1 MGSVKKVAFGAAF
14 LFVLGILIWQAM
26 TAAGNPNP
34 IAARPGS
41 SAAVMDIGVLV
52 FREGLECILV
62 LAAITAGLNRSNKLE
77 GREGSAIAT
86 GAGIGFVATLLTW
99 FIAVA
104 VMDDLSNHIS
114 ALQLQAVTGLLAI
127 AVLLVVMNWFFH
139 RLYWTNWIS
148 LHNKKKHSLFK
159 QAGGGKLAMSSVF
172 VGLALLGFTSF
183 YREGVEVVLFLQGY
197 RLRMGG
203 QTVLRGVCVGL
214 ALTIAVGALTFVAHR
229 KLPYKRML
237 VITGVLLGAV
247 LLVMVGEQVQEM
259 QLARWLPTTE
269 LPALSQVFPAWAG
282 LWLSLFPNLEGLV
295 AQSVAAIIVVGSYFV
310 AQKRKPAARQVLSKQ
325 PAPHYSAR

>member
-1 MGSVKKVAFGAAF
+1 MGSMKRVALGAA
-14 LFVLGILIWQAM
+14 LSVVLGVLIWQGMA
-26 TAAGNPNP
+26 AAGNPNP
-34 IAARPGS
+34 VTARPGS
-41 SAAVMDIGVLV
+41 SAAIMDIGVLV

-62 LAAITAGLNRSNKLE
+62 LAAITAGLNRSN

-86 GAGIGFVATLLTW
+86 GAGVGFGATLVTW

-104 VMDDLSNHIS
+104 VMDDLGNHIS
-114 ALQLQAVTGLLAI
+114 ALQLQAATGLLAI

-148 LHNKKKHSLFK
+148 LHNKKKHSLLQ
-159 QAGGGKLAMSSVF
+159 QAEGRNLAKASVF
-172 VGLALLGFTSF
+172 LGLGLLGFTSF

-203 QTVLRGVCVGL
+203 QAVFRGVCVGL

-237 VITGVLLGAV
+237 VITGVLLGGV

-259 QLARWLPTTE
+259 QLAHWLPTTE
-269 LPALSQVFPAWAG
+269 LPALSRVFPAWAG
-282 LWLSLFPNLEGLV
+282 LWFSLFPTVQGLI
-295 AQSVAAIIVVGSYFV
+295 AQSMAAIIVIGSYFV
-310 AQKRKPAARQVLSKQ
+310 AQKHKTTTRPALAKP
-325 PAPHYSAR
+325 PAPRYSAR

>member
-1 MGSVKKVAFGAAF
+1 MGSVKKVAIGAVF

-62 LAAITAGLNRSNKLE
+62 LAAITAGLNRSDK
-77 GREGSAIAT
+77 GEGSAIAA

-104 VMDDLSNHIS
+104 VMDDLSNHVS

-148 LHNKKKHSLFK
+148 LHNKKKHSLLQ
-159 QAGGGKLAMSSVF
+159 QAGGGKLAKSSF
-172 VGLALLGFTSF
+172 LAGLALLGFSSF

-203 QTVLRGVCVGL
+203 QAVLRGVCVGL

-237 VITGVLLGAV
+237 VITGVLLGGV
-247 LLVMVGEQVQEM
+247 LLVMVGEQMQEM

-269 LPALSQVFPAWAG
+269 LPALAQIFPAWAG

-295 AQSVAAIIVVGSYFV
+295 AQSLAALVVVGSYFV
-310 AQKRKPAARQVLSKQ
+310 AQKRKPTAKHAVSKQ

>member
-1 MGSVKKVAFGAAF
+1 MGSVKKVAIGAA
-14 LFVLGILIWQAM
+14 LLLVLGILVWQAT
-26 TAAGNPNP
+26 TAAGDPNP
-34 IAARPGS
+34 MAARAGS

-62 LAAITAGLNRSNKLE
+62 LAAITAGLNRSNKGE
-77 GREGSAIAT
+77 ESAIAT
-86 GAGIGFVATLLTW
+86 GAGMGFVATVLTW

-104 VMDDLSNHIS
+104 VMDDLSHHIS

-148 LHNKKKHSLFK
+148 LHNKKKHSLLQ
-159 QAGGGKLAMSSVF
+159 QADAGTLAKSSVLA
-172 VGLALLGFTSF
+172 GLALLGFSSF

-203 QTVLRGVCVGL
+203 HAVLRGVCVGL

-237 VITGVLLGAV
+237 VITGVLLGGV

-259 QLARWLPTTE
+259 QLAHWLPTTE
-269 LPALSQVFPAWAG
+269 LPALAQVIPAWAG

-295 AQSVAAIIVVGSYFV
+295 AQLLAALVVVGSYFV
-310 AQKRKPAARQVLSKQ
+310 AKKRKPTARQVLSEQ
-325 PAPHYSAR
+325 PAPHSFAR